1 MKLTGKLAKSQL
13 KINRRRTIW
22 TILGIILSTTMIT
35 TVYGLVASVGGL
47 VGTIW
52 KGATLRVYYEAM
64 MAGLGVILGF
74 IIIASSIVVL
84 SNAFRVSAKERT
96 MQFGIL
102 KSVGATKKQ
111 ITQTVFSE
119 SIQLALIGI
128 PIGMLAGLTIQFIGV
143 RLMNHFL
150 FEIFQSARPD
160 EALSV
165 QFILSWQ
172 MLLLSIVLSI
182 ATVLLSAW
190 LPARKASK
198 IPAIDAIRGAG
209 EVNVTSKRMRTG
221 WMIGKLFG
229 FEGTLA
235 ARSLKRSRRNFR
247 ATVIA
252 LSLSVALFITLASFV
267 TQMNRLTNLT
277 WLDMDATAT
286 VSYHSNLQWAEEEDG
301 TVIRTDFTAMSR
313 DLADTITRRFEAYTD
328 APVFGLGRDGWTY
341 STILPREMLT
351 SEGLARME
359 EISLDPIGEEQ
370 WLSVLLLTVDST
382 HYAMLAER
390 AGVPLGSNILV
401 NHVRTNTLDGR
412 RWEFE
417 PLRFTGQT
425 LELSSR
431 FEDGIRE
438 LHLHGVLGIG
448 EVPNEILH
456 EGTQDVT
463 IIVPDEPPAVTR
475 YLWFVSA
482 EDPNS
487 FSNYAFD
494 MIEGI
499 DFGDGSNWHVFNSQ
513 QEQEMA
519 NSLITLVTTFV
530 WGFVALLT
538 LIYLTN
544 IISTIAANVQSRA
557 KEFAVLQSVGMTHGG
572 LNRMLN
578 LESVLSSIKSL
589 FIGVPI
595 GILGAYVV
603 YLAIARAAEFNFGL
617 PWLPI
622 SLSILA
628 VLTLTWIVI
637 RYAAKQLRKRNIV
650 DTIRG
655 ESGM

>member
-1 MKLTGKLAKSQL
+1 ML
-13 KINRRRTIW
+13 
-22 TILGIILSTTMIT
+22 
-35 TVYGLVASVGGL
+35 
-47 VGTIW
+47 
-52 KGATLRVYYEAM
+52 
-64 MAGLGVILGF
+64 AGLGVILGF
-74 IIIASSIVVL
+74 VIITSSIVVL

-111 ITQTVFSE
+111 ITQTVLSE
-119 SIQLALIGI
+119 SIQLSLIGI
-128 PIGMLAGLTIQFIGV
+128 PIGILAGLSIQFIGV
-143 RLMNHFL
+143 ELINHFL
-150 FEIFQSARPD
+150 SDIFQSARPD
-160 EALSV
+160 ASLSV
-165 QFILSWQ
+165 PFVLSWQ
-172 MLLLSIVLSI
+172 MLLLSVALSI
-182 ATVLLSAW
+182 ATVSLSAW

-198 IPAIDAIRGAG
+198 VAAIDAIRGAG
-209 EVNVTSKRMRTG
+209 EVKVTGKSTRAG

-247 ATVIA
+247 ATVVV
-252 LSLSVALFITLASFV
+252 LSLSVALFITLGSFV
-267 TQMNRLTNLT
+267 TQMNRLTLLT
-277 WLDMDATAT
+277 LPDMEANVT
-286 VSYHSNLQWAEEEDG
+286 VGYHSHQRWTEDEDG
-301 TVIRTDFTAMSR
+301 TVLTEFTAISR
-313 DLADTITRRFEAYTD
+313 EVADTITRRFEAYTG

-351 SEGLARME
+351 PQGLERME
-359 EISLDPIGEEQ
+359 QISLEPIGEEQ
-370 WLSVLLLTVDST
+370 WFSVLLMTVDQT
-382 HYAMLAER
+382 HYALLAER

-401 NHVRTNTLDGR
+401 NHVRTNTPDGR

-417 PLRFTGQT
+417 PLRFSGQT

-431 FEDGIRE
+431 YDGGTRE
-438 LHLHGVLGIG
+438 LPLHGVLSIG
-448 EVPNEILH
+448 EVPNEIMH
-456 EGTQDVT
+456 EGTQDIT

-482 EDPNS
+482 EDPTS
-487 FSNYAFD
+487 FSDYAFD
-494 MIEGI
+494 LIGEI
-499 DFGDGSNWHVFNSQ
+499 DFGEGGNWHVFNSQ
-513 QEQEMA
+513 QEQEMMR
-519 NSLITLVTTFV
+519 SLITLITTFV

-557 KEFAVLQSVGMTHGG
+557 KEFAVLQSAGMTHGG

-589 FIGVPI
+589 FIGVPL
-595 GILGAYVV
+595 GILGAYFV
-603 YLAIARAAEFNFGL
+603 YLAVARAAQFNFAL
-617 PWLPI
+617 PWI
-622 SLSILA
+622 AIAISILA

>member
-1 MKLTGKLAKSQL
+1 MKLTRRLAKSQL

-22 TILGIILSTTMIT
+22 TILGIILSTTMIA
-35 TVYGLVASVGGL
+35 TVYGLVASVRGL
-47 VGTIW
+47 VETIW
-52 KGATLRVYYEAM
+52 EGSVLRLHYEAM
-64 MAGLGVILGF
+64 LAGLGVILGF
-74 IIIASSIVVL
+74 VIITSSIVVL

-111 ITQTVFSE
+111 ITQTVLSE
-119 SIQLALIGI
+119 SIQLSLIGI
-128 PIGMLAGLTIQFIGV
+128 PIGILAGLSIQFIGV
-143 RLMNHFL
+143 ELINHFL
-150 FEIFQSARPD
+150 SDIFQSARPD
-160 EALSV
+160 ASLSV
-165 QFILSWQ
+165 PFVLSWQ
-172 MLLLSIVLSI
+172 MLLLSVALSI
-182 ATVLLSAW
+182 ATVSLSAW

-198 IPAIDAIRGAG
+198 VAAIDAIRGAG
-209 EVNVTSKRMRTG
+209 EVKVTGKSTRAG

-247 ATVIA
+247 ATVVV
-252 LSLSVALFITLASFV
+252 LSLSVALFITLGSFV
-267 TQMNRLTNLT
+267 TQMNRLTLLT
-277 WLDMDATAT
+277 LPDMEANVT
-286 VSYHSNLQWAEEEDG
+286 VGYHSHQRWTEDEDG
-301 TVIRTDFTAMSR
+301 TVLTEFTAISR
-313 DLADTITRRFEAYTD
+313 EVADTITRRFEAYTG

-351 SEGLARME
+351 PQGLERME
-359 EISLDPIGEEQ
+359 QISLEPIGEEQ
-370 WLSVLLLTVDST
+370 WFSVLLMTVDQT
-382 HYAMLAER
+382 HYALLAER

-401 NHVRTNTLDGR
+401 NHVRTNTPDGR

-417 PLRFTGQT
+417 PLRFSGQT

-431 FEDGIRE
+431 YDGGTRE
-438 LHLHGVLGIG
+438 LPLHGVLSIG
-448 EVPNEILH
+448 EVPNEIMH
-456 EGTQDVT
+456 EGTQDIT

-482 EDPNS
+482 EDPTS
-487 FSNYAFD
+487 FSDYAFD
-494 MIEGI
+494 LIGEI
-499 DFGDGSNWHVFNSQ
+499 DFGEGGNWHVFNSQ
-513 QEQEMA
+513 QEQEMMR
-519 NSLITLVTTFV
+519 SLITLITTFV

-557 KEFAVLQSVGMTHGG
+557 KEFAVLQSAGMTHGG

-589 FIGVPI
+589 FIGVPL
-595 GILGAYVV
+595 GILGAYFV
-603 YLAIARAAEFNFGL
+603 YLAVARAAQFNFAL
-617 PWLPI
+617 PWI
-622 SLSILA
+622 AIAISILA

>member
-22 TILGIILSTTMIT
+22 TILGIVLSTTMISA
-35 TVYGLVASVGGL
+35 VYGLVASVRGL
-47 VGTIW
+47 IE
-52 KGATLRVYYEAM
+52 TLWEGSALRIEYEAM
-64 MAGLGVILGF
+64 LAGLGVILGF
-74 IIIASSIVVL
+74 VIIASSIVVL

-102 KSVGATKKQ
+102 KSIGATKKQ
-111 ITQTVFSE
+111 ITQTVLSE
-119 SIQLALIGI
+119 SLQLSLIGI
-128 PIGMLAGLTIQFIGV
+128 PIGILAGLVIQFIGV
-143 RLMNHFL
+143 ELINHFL
-150 FEIFQSARPD
+150 FDLFRSARPD
-160 EALSV
+160 ETLFV
-165 QFILSWQ
+165 QFVLSWQ
-172 MLLLSIVLSI
+172 TLLLSIVLSS

-190 LPARKASK
+190 LPARKAAK

-209 EVNVTSKRMRTG
+209 EVKVSSKKTRAG
-221 WMIGKLFG
+221 WIVGKVFG

-247 ATVIA
+247 ATVLV

-277 WLDMDATAT
+277 WLDMDANVT
-286 VSYHSNLQWAEEEDG
+286 VGYYSNLHWVEEEDG
-301 TVIRTDFTAMSR
+301 TLIRTYFTAISG
-313 DLADTITRRFEAYTD
+313 DLADTITRRFEAYTN

-341 STILPREMLT
+341 STMLPRDMLT
-351 SEGLARME
+351 SQGLERME
-359 EISLDPIGEEQ
+359 QISIEPIGEEQ
-370 WLSVLLLTVDST
+370 WFSVLLLTVDPT

-431 FEDGIRE
+431 YEDGIRE
-438 LHLHGVLGIG
+438 LPLHGVLGIG
-448 EVPNEILH
+448 QVPNEILH
-456 EGTQDVT
+456 EGTQDIT

-482 EDPNS
+482 EDPTS
-487 FSNYAFD
+487 FSGYAFD
-494 MIEGI
+494 LIGEI
-499 DFGDGSNWHVFNSQ
+499 DLGGGGTWHVFNSQ
-513 QEQEMA
+513 QEQEMV

-544 IISTIAANVQSRA
+544 IISTIAANVQARA

-603 YLAIARAAEFNFGL
+603 YLAIARAAEFNFSL